1 MKARKERRKVARN
14 QAFFDDARIS
24 NPRVLDPTLTLSLWT
39 LFFTIPTLMA
49 AVTVNLAF
57 QSKYDFLVNFAAIYM
72 VVNYVASVL
81 TGIVIG
87 VPLYRF
93 LERMKMQFGFL
104 YLIAGFSVFGVL
116 FVFISI
122 EMHMG
127 LYHYLTA
134 EYGNIFQRYLRVIGG
149 FKYLWPTFAFLGMAM
164 ALTGWARLLKE

>member
-149 FKYLWPTFAFLGMAM
+149 FKYLWPAFAFLGMAM

>member
-1 MKARKERRKVARN
+1 MNTRKERRKVARN
-14 QAFFDDARIS
+14 QAFFDPARIS

-49 AVTVNLAF
+49 AVTVNLAY

-72 VVNYVASVL
+72 VANYGASVL

-93 LERMKMQFGFL
+93 LERLNMRFGFL
-104 YLIAGFSVFGVL
+104 YLIAGFSVYGVL
-116 FVFISI
+116 FVFMSI

-134 EYGNIFQRYLRVIGG
+134 EYGNIFHKYLRTIGA
-149 FKYLWPTFAFLGMAM
+149 FKYLWPAFAFLGMAM